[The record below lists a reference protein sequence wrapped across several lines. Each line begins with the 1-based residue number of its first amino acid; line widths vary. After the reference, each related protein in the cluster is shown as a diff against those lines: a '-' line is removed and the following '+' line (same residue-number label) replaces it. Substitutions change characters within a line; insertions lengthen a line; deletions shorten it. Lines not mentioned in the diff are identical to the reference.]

1 MDSKAQ
7 VAYFP
12 GPTNLDEVTV
22 GSEYAGIGSTAT
34 FRITLWSDGA
44 HTLNCSSG
52 AMSMQLSA
60 SREELMAM
68 RSMLDSALAGL
79 EVLEAA

>member
-1 MDSKAQ
+1 MDSKSQ
-7 VAYFP
+7 VAYYFP
-12 GPTNLDEVTV
+12 GPTNLDEVAV
-22 GSEYAGIGSTAT
+22 GGEYASTGSTAT

-44 HTLNCSSG
+44 HTLYCSSG

-68 RSMLDSALAGL
+68 RQMLDAALTCE
-79 EVLEAA
+79 EVAS

>member
-7 VAYFP
+7 IAYFP
-12 GPTNLDEVTV
+12 GPTNLNEVTV

-34 FRITLWSDGA
+34 FYVTRWGDGS
-44 HTLNCSSG
+44 HTLRCSSG

-68 RSMLDSALAGL
+68 RSMLHAALTC